1 MKVIDLIPEKEIR
14 EAVLSDYERRLVL
27 YKLTDERLKKKY
39 GISFKEFEDKN
50 IVKEKDFSWEV
61 EQNAMNWEHAVE
73 GIKYLEEKIKKLR
86 EMSSE
91 S

>member
-14 EAVLSDYERRLVL
+14 EAVLSEYERRLVL

-39 GISFKEFEDKN
+39 DFSFKEFEEKN

-61 EQNAMNWEHAVE
+61 EQDAMNWEHAVE
-73 GIKYLEEKIKKLR
+73 GIKYLEGKIKKLR
-86 EMSSE
+86 DLGSE

>member
-50 IVKEKDFSWEV
+50 IVKGKDYSWEV
-61 EQNAMNWEHAVE
+61 EQDAMNWEHAVE

>member
-14 EAVLSDYERRLVL
+14 EAVLSEYERRLVL

-39 GISFKEFEDKN
+39 GFSFKEFEEKN

-61 EQNAMNWEHAVE
+61 EQDAMNWEHAVE
-73 GIKYLEEKIKKLR
+73 GIKYLEVKIRKLR
-86 EMSSE
+86 DMGSE